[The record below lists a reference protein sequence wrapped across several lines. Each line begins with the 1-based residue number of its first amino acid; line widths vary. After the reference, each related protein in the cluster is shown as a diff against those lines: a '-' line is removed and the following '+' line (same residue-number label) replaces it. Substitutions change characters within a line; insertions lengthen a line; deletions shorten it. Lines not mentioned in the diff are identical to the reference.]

1 MKELRTNAYAAIIQ
15 TGASVAKITNIDR
28 NSAHVRNL
36 IEGMLTKFETDLKD
50 RRRRER
56 MYQEIDEPGLPR
68 ARAR

>member
-1 MKELRTNAYAAIIQ
+1 
-15 TGASVAKITNIDR
+15 
-28 NSAHVRNL
+28 
-36 IEGMLTKFETDLKD
+36 MLTKFETDLKD